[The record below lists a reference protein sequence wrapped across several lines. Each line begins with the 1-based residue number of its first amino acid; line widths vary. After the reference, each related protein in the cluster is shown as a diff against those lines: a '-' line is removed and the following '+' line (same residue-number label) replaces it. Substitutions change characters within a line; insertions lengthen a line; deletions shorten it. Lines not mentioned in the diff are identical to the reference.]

1 MSRVRRLFLTHN
13 ALAALVIA
21 VALLMKAVVPAGF
34 MPMLVEGRVVIALCS
49 GFGPVPPI
57 AAGSAMAGMHHGTA
71 MDAAHGAHDRKDGG
85 QHDNKPQPC
94 AFSGLSAPSLGG
106 ADPVVLAIAIAF
118 VLMLGLR
125 IVVALP
131 VRRAV
136 RLRPPLRGPPGIA

>member
-1 MSRVRRLFLTHN
+1 MFRLRRLVLTHN

-57 AAGSAMAGMHHGTA
+57 AAASTMAGMDHGMVMGA
-71 MDAAHGAHDRKDGG
+71 EHGGHDRTDGA

-94 AFSGLSAPSLGG
+94 AFAGLSAPSLGG
-106 ADPVVLAIAIAF
+106 ADAVVLAIAIAF
-118 VLMLGLR
+118 VLALGVR
-125 IVVALP
+125 GVVALP
-131 VRRAV
+131 VRRSV
-136 RLRPPLRGPPGIA
+136 RLRPPLRGPPAIA

>member
-1 MSRVRRLFLTHN
+1 MSRLRRLILTHN

-21 VALLMKAVVPAGF
+21 VALLMRAVVPAGF

-49 GFGPVPPI
+49 GFGPVPPVM
-57 AAGSAMAGMHHGTA
+57 AAPAMAGMDHGAA
-71 MDAAHGAHDRKDGG
+71 MGADHGAHDRKDGG

-94 AFSGLSAPSLGG
+94 AFSGLSAPSLSG

-118 VLMLGLR
+118 ALTLGLR

-131 VRRAV
+131 ARRAV
-136 RLRPPLRGPPGIA
+136 RLWPPLRGPPTIA

>member
-1 MSRVRRLFLTHN
+1 MFRVRRLLLTHN

-34 MPMLVEGRVVIALCS
+34 MPMLVDGRVVIALCS

-57 AAGSAMAGMHHGTA
+57 AAASSMAGMHHGAA
-71 MDAAHGAHDRKDGG
+71 MDEAHGGHDRKDDG

-94 AFSGLSAPSLGG
+94 AFSGLNAPSLAG

-125 IVVALP
+125 IIVALP
-131 VRRAV
+131 VRRAA
-136 RLRPPLRGPPGIA
+136 RLRPPLRGPPVIA